1 MSFIHSGRS
10 FTPDSVTTGFNS
22 SLPPPSFLSP
32 HAKLQISGSVAETL
46 IPQAS
51 LSTQQRGFSPVGQ
64 RLRGAPSSRLHTSV
78 SDRVSAGGHEAES
91 ADQQVV
97 VSLYDYRASRS
108 DELTLRR
115 GDEVQVLYK
124 DNENWWF
131 GRLSDGQQGYFLSS
145 YVSDQRD
152 EEGAPAAEETERKT
166 PTRVSA
172 AISSSGELRF
182 LSETNDTEPET
193 QDTRVRR
200 KKRVKKAGLPASDA
214 PQETSR
220 RRGRST
226 DSPLAHRHSGRS
238 NAAFTPDT

>member
-1 MSFIHSGRS
+1 WNMVSMLKHVLRVVEHGLHVETCSPY
-10 FTPDSVTTGFNS
+10 PDGPLMVYTC
-22 SLPPPSFLSP
+22 
-32 HAKLQISGSVAETL
+32 V
-46 IPQAS
+46 
-51 LSTQQRGFSPVGQ
+51 RGFSPVGQ
-64 RLRGAPSSRLHTSV
+64 HLRGASRLHTVTDHTSV
-78 SDRVSAGGHEAES
+78 SDRVSARGHASAGGHETES

-115 GDEVQVLYK
+115 GDEVQVLYR

-166 PTRVSA
+166 PTKVSA

-193 QDTRVRR
+193 QDTR
-200 KKRVKKAGLPASDA
+200 
-214 PQETSR
+214 
-220 RRGRST
+220 
-226 DSPLAHRHSGRS
+226 
-238 NAAFTPDT
+238 